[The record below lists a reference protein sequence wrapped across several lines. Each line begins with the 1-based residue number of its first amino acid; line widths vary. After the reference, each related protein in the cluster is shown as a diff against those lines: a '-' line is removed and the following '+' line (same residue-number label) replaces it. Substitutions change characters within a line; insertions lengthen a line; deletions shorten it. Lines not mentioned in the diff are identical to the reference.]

1 MPDFAKFIRQLRP
14 LELKDQ
20 PHRHLFQ
27 GETSAVSLTH
37 QLQYLKARHPVT
49 HSGSSSVEPT
59 LPKGQEEI
67 TPYGRHYIVR
77 KSFDSEHCHGKVR
90 LGRFSCDD
98 LRRLMTVMHEK
109 DAVPDRESIVYLDTE
124 TTGMQGAG
132 MVPFLVGLGYFKGDD
147 FHVVQYFSRDFD
159 EEPSMLHALGKMLRG
174 FRLVVTYNGAT
185 FDIPLLESRFILA
198 RFENPLLGMPHLDL
212 LTGARRLWRN
222 GHGSCRLVA
231 LEREI
236 VSFLRGPDIPGSM
249 IPRVYFDFVNR
260 GSSSAH
266 PDDQAHLKMKTVFT
280 HNVYDIVSLAALT
293 VCACDRVTAEPA
305 PFDNPLDLY
314 SLARIL
320 ENTPDWKRSRVLY
333 EMARDGGLPEPAC
346 CRAGE
351 SLSVIYRRSGEHE
364 RALAICMELIRSASF
379 SIVAFEGAAIYHER
393 IEGNHARALEIV
405 DEALARLEDGVEH
418 KRRKALLLAR
428 RERLRQKV
436 IQF

>member
-14 LELKDQ
+14 PPSKDQ
-20 PHRHLFQ
+20 PQRHLFH
-27 GETSAVSLTH
+27 GEISAVSLSR
-37 QLQYLKARHPVT
+37 QLQYLKARHPVPQP
-49 HSGSSSVEPT
+49 GSSSVEPM
-59 LPKGQEEI
+59 LPEGQEEI

-77 KSFDSEHCHGKVR
+77 TIFDGEHYHGKVR
-90 LGRFSCDD
+90 LDRFSCDD

-109 DAVPDRESIVYLDTE
+109 DAVPDRDSIVYLDTE

-147 FHVVQYFSRDFD
+147 FHVVQYFIRDFD
-159 EEPSMLHALGKMLRG
+159 EEPSMLHALGKMLER

-185 FDIPLLESRFILA
+185 FDIPLLESRLILA

-249 IPRVYFDFVNR
+249 IPRVYFDFVNH
-260 GSSSAH
+260 GSSLAYRQLQS
-266 PDDQAHLKMKTVFT
+266 VFT

-293 VCACDRVTAEPA
+293 VCACDRVTGEPA
-305 PFDNPLDLY
+305 PFENPLDLY

-320 ENTPDWKRSRVLY
+320 ENTPDWKRSRPLY

-346 CRAGE
+346 SRAGE
-351 SLSVIYRRSGEHE
+351 SLSVIYRRAGEHE
-364 RALAICMELIRSASF
+364 RALAICMELIRSTSF
-379 SIVAFEGAAIYHER
+379 SLVAFEGAAIYHER

-405 DEALARLEDGVEH
+405 DEALSRLDNGVEH
-418 KRRKALLLAR
+418 KRRKALLVAR

>member
-14 LELKDQ
+14 LPVKDQ
-20 PHRHLFQ
+20 PQGHLFE
-27 GETSAVSLTH
+27 GETSAVSLSH
-37 QLQYLKARHPVT
+37 QLQYLKARHPVLQ
-49 HSGSSSVEPT
+49 SGSSSVEPM
-59 LPKGQEEI
+59 LPKGEEEI
-67 TPYGRHYIVR
+67 TPYGRHYVVR
-77 KSFDSEHCHGKVR
+77 KILDSEHCHGKVR

-98 LRRLMTVMHEK
+98 LRRLMTVMQEK
-109 DAVPDRESIVYLDTE
+109 EAVPDRDSIVYLDTE

-147 FHVVQYFSRDFD
+147 FHIVQYFIRDFD
-159 EEPSMLHALGKMLRG
+159 EEPAMLHALGKMLEE

-260 GSSSAH
+260 GSSSVH
-266 PDDQAHLKMKTVFT
+266 PEDPAHLKMKSVFT

-305 PFDNPLDLY
+305 LFDNPLDLY

-320 ENTPDWKRSRVLY
+320 ENTPDWKRSRLLY
-333 EMARDGGLPEPAC
+333 EIARQSGLPEPAC
-346 CRAGE
+346 SRAGE
-351 SLSVIYRRSGEHE
+351 SLAVLYRRSGEHE
-364 RALAICMELIRSASF
+364 RALAICMELIRSTSF
-379 SIVAFEGAAIYHER
+379 SMVAFEGAAIYHER
-393 IEGNHARALEIV
+393 IEGNHVRALEIV
-405 DEALARLEDGVEH
+405 DEALARLESSAEH
-418 KRRKALLLAR
+418 KSRKTLLLAR

>member
-1 MPDFAKFIRQLRP
+1 MPDFAKFIQQLRP
-14 LELKDQ
+14 LSSKVQ
-20 PHRHLFQ
+20 AQRHLFQ
-27 GETSAVSLTH
+27 AEPSAVSLSH
-37 QLQYLKARHPVT
+37 QLQYLKTRHPVPQP
-49 HSGSSSVEPT
+49 GSSSPESST
-59 LPKGQEEI
+59 LPEGQEEV
-67 TPYGRHYIVR
+67 TPYGRHYVVR
-77 KSFDSEHCHGKVR
+77 EVFDGEHCHGKVR

-98 LRRLMTVMHEK
+98 LRRFMTVMHEK
-109 DAVPDRESIVYLDTE
+109 EAVPDRDSIVFLDTE

-132 MVPFLVGLGYFKGDD
+132 MVPFLVGLGFFKGDD
-147 FHVVQYFSRDFD
+147 FHVVQYFIRDFD
-159 EEPSMLHALGKMLRG
+159 EEPSMLHALGKMLER

-198 RFENPLLGMPHLDL
+198 RFENSLIGMPHLDL

-249 IPRVYFDFVNR
+249 IPRVYFDFVNH
-260 GSSSAH
+260 GSSLAYRQLQS
-266 PDDQAHLKMKTVFT
+266 VFS

-320 ENTPDWKRSRVLY
+320 ENTPDWKRSRTLY
-333 EMARDGGLPEPAC
+333 EMARAGGLPEPAGS
-346 CRAGE
+346 RVAE
-351 SLSVIYRRSGEHE
+351 SLAVIYRRSGEHE
-364 RALAICMELIRSASF
+364 RALAICMDLIQSPTF
-379 SIVAFEGAAIYHER
+379 SMVAFEGAAIHYER
-393 IEGNHARALEIV
+393 IEGNPIRALEIV
-405 DEALARLEDGVEH
+405 DEALVRLENDAEH
-418 KRRKALLLAR
+418 HRRKTLLQAR
-428 RERLRQKV
+428 RERLRQKA

>member
-14 LELKDQ
+14 LPSKDQ
-20 PHRHLFQ
+20 PQRHLFQ
-27 GETSAVSLTH
+27 PETSAVSLSH
-37 QLQYLKARHPVT
+37 QLQYLKTRHPV
-49 HSGSSSVEPT
+49 SQPGSSSVEST
-59 LPKGQEEI
+59 LPEGQEEI
-67 TPYGRHYIVR
+67 NPYGRHYIVR
-77 KSFDSEHCHGKVR
+77 KVFDGEHCHGRVR

-98 LRRLMTVMHEK
+98 LRRLTTVMHEK
-109 DAVPDRESIVYLDTE
+109 DAVPDRDSIVFLDTE

-147 FHVVQYFSRDFD
+147 FHVVQYFIRDFD
-159 EEPSMLHALGKMLRG
+159 EEPSMLYALGKMLER

-198 RFENPLLGMPHLDL
+198 RLENPLLGMPHLDL

-249 IPRVYFDFVNR
+249 IPRVYFDFVNH
-260 GSSSAH
+260 GSNLAYRQLQS
-266 PDDQAHLKMKTVFT
+266 VFT

-293 VCACDRVTAEPA
+293 VCACDRVTIEPA
-305 PFDNPLDLY
+305 SFDNPLDLY

-320 ENTPDWKRSRVLY
+320 ENTPDWKSSRALY
-333 EMARDGGLPEPAC
+333 EMARAGGLPEPARF
-346 CRAGE
+346 RAAE

-364 RALAICMELIRSASF
+364 HALAVCLELIQSTSF
-379 SIVAFEGAAIYHER
+379 SMAAFEGAAIHYER
-393 IEGNHARALEIV
+393 IEGNPARALEIV
-405 DEALARLEDGVEH
+405 DEALARLDNDMEH
-418 KRRKALLLAR
+418 KRRKTLLLAR

>member
-1 MPDFAKFIRQLRP
+1 MPDFAKSIRQLRP
-14 LELKDQ
+14 LASKAQ
-20 PHRHLFQ
+20 PQGHLFQ
-27 GETSAVSLTH
+27 PETAAVSLSH
-37 QLQYLKARHPVT
+37 QLQYLKTRNPVQQP
-49 HSGSSSVEPT
+49 GSSFVET
-59 LPKGQEEI
+59 CSLPDGQEEI

-77 KSFDSEHCHGKVR
+77 KVFDGEHSHGKVR

-98 LRRLMTVMHEK
+98 LRQFMAVMHEK
-109 DAVPDRESIVYLDTE
+109 EAVPDRDSILLLDTE

-132 MVPFLVGLGYFKGDD
+132 MVPFLVGLGYFQGDD
-147 FHVVQYFSRDFD
+147 FHVVQYFIRDFD
-159 EEPSMLHALGKMLRG
+159 EEPSMLHALGKMLER

-231 LEREI
+231 LEKEI
-236 VSFLRGPDIPGSM
+236 VSFLRGPDIPGAM
-249 IPRVYFDFVNR
+249 IPRVYFDFVNH
-260 GSSSAH
+260 GSSLAYQELQS
-266 PDDQAHLKMKTVFT
+266 VFT
-280 HNVYDIVSLAALT
+280 HNVFDIVSLAALT
-293 VCACDRVTAEPA
+293 VCASDRVTAEPA
-305 PFDNPLDLY
+305 PYDTPLDLY

-320 ENTPDWKRSRVLY
+320 ENAPDWKRSRTLY
-333 EMARDGGLPEPAC
+333 EMARAGGLPEPAWSK
-346 CRAGE
+346 AAE

-364 RALAICMELIRSASF
+364 GALAICMELIQSPTF
-379 SIVAFEGAAIYHER
+379 SMVAFEGAAIHFER
-393 IEGNHARALEIV
+393 IEGNPIRALEIV
-405 DEALARLEDGVEH
+405 DEALARLDDDAEH

>member
-1 MPDFAKFIRQLRP
+1 MPDFAKSIRQLRP
-14 LELKDQ
+14 IPQKDQ
-20 PHRHLFQ
+20 PQRHLFQ
-27 GETSAVSLTH
+27 ADGPAASLSQ
-37 QLQYLKARHPVT
+37 QLLYLRKRHPPMQPE
-49 HSGSSSVEPT
+49 SSSNESCGI
-59 LPKGQEEI
+59 PKGQEAI

-77 KSFDSEHCHGKVR
+77 EVLDSGHSHGKVR

-98 LRRLMTVMHEK
+98 LSQFMTVMHEK
-109 DAVPDRESIVYLDTE
+109 ETVPERESIVFLDTE

-132 MVPFLVGLGYFKGDD
+132 MVPFLVGLGYFRGDD
-147 FHVVQYFSRDFD
+147 FHVVQYFIRDFD
-159 EEPSMLHALGKMLRG
+159 EEPSMLHALGKMLEQ
-174 FRLVVTYNGAT
+174 FRLVVTYNGST

-198 RFENPLLGMPHLDL
+198 RFDNSFSGVPHLDL

-236 VSFLRGPDIPGSM
+236 VSFLRGSDIPGSM
-249 IPRVYFDFVNR
+249 IPRVYFDFVNH
-260 GSSSAH
+260 GSSSTYREL
-266 PDDQAHLKMKTVFT
+266 QSVFT

-305 PFDNPLDLY
+305 LFDNPLDLY

-320 ENTPDWKRSRVLY
+320 ENTQDWKRSRILY
-333 EMARDGGLPEPAC
+333 EMASAGGLPEPARS
-346 CRAGE
+346 RAAE

-364 RALAICMELIRSASF
+364 RALAVCMELIQSASF
-379 SIVAFEGAAIYHER
+379 SMVAFEGAAIHHER
-393 IEGNHARALEIV
+393 IEGNPVRALEIV
-405 DEALARLEDGVEH
+405 DEALARLDSHADH

>member
-1 MPDFAKFIRQLRP
+1 VS
-14 LELKDQ
+14 Q
-20 PHRHLFQ
+20 P
-27 GETSAVSLTH
+27 
-37 QLQYLKARHPVT
+37 
-49 HSGSSSVEPT
+49 GSSSVEST
-59 LPKGQEEI
+59 LPEGQEEI
-67 TPYGRHYIVR
+67 NPYGRHYIVR
-77 KSFDSEHCHGKVR
+77 KVFDGEHCHGRVR

-98 LRRLMTVMHEK
+98 LRRLTTVMHEK
-109 DAVPDRESIVYLDTE
+109 DAVPDRDSIVFLDTE

-147 FHVVQYFSRDFD
+147 FHVVQYFIRDFD
-159 EEPSMLHALGKMLRG
+159 EEPSMLYALGKMLER

-198 RFENPLLGMPHLDL
+198 RLENPLLGMPHLDL

-249 IPRVYFDFVNR
+249 IPRVYFDFVNH
-260 GSSSAH
+260 GSNLAYRQLQS
-266 PDDQAHLKMKTVFT
+266 VFT

-293 VCACDRVTAEPA
+293 VCACDRVTIEPA
-305 PFDNPLDLY
+305 SFDNPLDLY

-320 ENTPDWKRSRVLY
+320 ENTPDWKSSRALY
-333 EMARDGGLPEPAC
+333 EMARAGGLPEPARF
-346 CRAGE
+346 RAAE

-364 RALAICMELIRSASF
+364 HALAVCLELIQSTSF
-379 SIVAFEGAAIYHER
+379 SMAAFEGAAIHYER
-393 IEGNHARALEIV
+393 IEGNPARALEIV
-405 DEALARLEDGVEH
+405 DEALARLDNDMEH
-418 KRRKALLLAR
+418 KRRKTLLLAR
-428 RERLRQKV
+428 RERLRQKA

>member
-14 LELKDQ
+14 LPSKDQ
-20 PHRHLFQ
+20 PQRHLFQ
-27 GETSAVSLTH
+27 PETSAVSLSH
-37 QLQYLKARHPVT
+37 QLQYLKTRHPV
-49 HSGSSSVEPT
+49 SQPGSSSVEST
-59 LPKGQEEI
+59 LPEGQEEI
-67 TPYGRHYIVR
+67 NPYGRHYIVR
-77 KSFDSEHCHGKVR
+77 KVFDGEHCHGRVR

-98 LRRLMTVMHEK
+98 LRRLTTVMHEK
-109 DAVPDRESIVYLDTE
+109 DAVPDRDSIVFLDTE

-147 FHVVQYFSRDFD
+147 FHVVQYFIRDFD
-159 EEPSMLHALGKMLRG
+159 EEPSMLYALGKMLER

-198 RFENPLLGMPHLDL
+198 RLENPLLGMPHLDL

-249 IPRVYFDFVNR
+249 IPRVYFDFVNH
-260 GSSSAH
+260 GSNLAYRQLQS
-266 PDDQAHLKMKTVFT
+266 VFT

-293 VCACDRVTAEPA
+293 VCACDRVTIEPA
-305 PFDNPLDLY
+305 SFDNPLDLY

-320 ENTPDWKRSRVLY
+320 ENTPDWKSSRALY
-333 EMARDGGLPEPAC
+333 EMARAGGLPEPARF
-346 CRAGE
+346 RAAE

-364 RALAICMELIRSASF
+364 HALAVCLELIQSTSF
-379 SIVAFEGAAIYHER
+379 SMAAFEGAAIHYER
-393 IEGNHARALEIV
+393 IEGNPARALEIV
-405 DEALARLEDGVEH
+405 DEALARLDNDMEH
-418 KRRKALLLAR
+418 KRRKTLLLAR
-428 RERLRQKV
+428 RERLRQKA

>member
-1 MPDFAKFIRQLRP
+1 
-14 LELKDQ
+14 
-20 PHRHLFQ
+20 
-27 GETSAVSLTH
+27 
-37 QLQYLKARHPVT
+37 
-49 HSGSSSVEPT
+49 
-59 LPKGQEEI
+59 
-67 TPYGRHYIVR
+67 
-77 KSFDSEHCHGKVR
+77 
-90 LGRFSCDD
+90 
-98 LRRLMTVMHEK
+98 MTAMHEK
-109 DAVPDRESIVYLDTE
+109 DAVPDRDSIVYLDTE

-132 MVPFLVGLGYFKGDD
+132 MVPFLVGLGYFKGDE
-147 FHVVQYFSRDFD
+147 FHVVQYFIRDFD
-159 EEPSMLHALGKMLRG
+159 EEPSMLHALGKMLEG

-249 IPRVYFDFVNR
+249 IPRVYFDFVNH
-260 GSSSAH
+260 GSSSDRRVDRDH
-266 PDDQAHLKMKTVFT
+266 QDHLKMKSVFT

-314 SLARIL
+314 SLAKIL
-320 ENTPDWKRSRVLY
+320 ENTPDWKRSRLLY
-333 EMARDGGLPEPAC
+333 EMARNGGLPEPAC
-346 CRAGE
+346 SRAGE

-364 RALAICMELIRSASF
+364 RALAICMELIRSTSF
-379 SIVAFEGAAIYHER
+379 SLVAFEGAAIYHER
-393 IEGNHARALEIV
+393 IEGNHVRALEIV
-405 DEALARLEDGVEH
+405 DEALARLENSVEH
-418 KRRKALLLAR
+418 KSRKTLLLAR